1 MERERLQ
8 EWKEAML
15 REIKE
20 LQAKVAP
27 LEMEL
32 KVKEEKLAA
41 LDRLLQLEM
50 HPDEVVSS
58 LEDRPVRVASN
69 TKKVADVAYEV
80 LKKAGTP
87 MYYRQ
92 LFETISQTGFEI
104 HGKDPATNL
113 IAHIGND
120 PRFERVKR
128 GTYALKEWKIRKRI
142 GKPKRRRRNRRLTMS
157 GKRFPSSCPV

>member
-8 EWKEAML
+8 EWKESLL

-20 LQAKVAP
+20 LQSKLAP
-27 LEMEL
+27 LEIEL
-32 KVKEEKLAA
+32 RVKEEKLAA
-41 LDRLLQLEM
+41 VDRLLQLEI
-50 HPDEVVSS
+50 HPDEAVSS
-58 LEDRPVRVASN
+58 PEERQVRAVSN

-80 LKKAGTP
+80 LKSAGTP
-87 MYYRQ
+87 LYYRE
-92 LFETISQTGFEI
+92 LYEKISRTGFEI

-142 GKPKRRRRNRRLTMS
+142 GKPKRRRRSRN
-157 GKRFPSSCPV
+157 V

>member
-8 EWKEAML
+8 EWKEALL

-20 LQAKVAP
+20 LQAKLAP

-32 KVKEEKLAA
+32 RVKEEKLAA
-41 LDRLLQLEM
+41 IDRLLRLET
-50 HPDEVVSS
+50 HPIEAISS
-58 LEDRPVRVASN
+58 TENRPVRAASN

-92 LFETISQTGFEI
+92 LYEAISQTGFEI

-113 IAHIGND
+113 IAHIGDD
-120 PRFERVKR
+120 PRFKRVKR
-128 GTYALKEWKIRKRI
+128 GTYALKEWKIKKAKR
-142 GKPKRRRRNRRLTMS
+142 PKRKGR
-157 GKRFPSSCPV
+157 G

>member
-41 LDRLLQLEM
+41 IERLLRLET
-50 HPDEVVSS
+50 HPIEAISS

-120 PRFERVKR
+120 PRFKRVKR
-128 GTYALKEWKIRKRI
+128 GTYALTEWKIKKRGSRK
-142 GKPKRRRRNRRLTMS
+142 KRQAKK
-157 GKRFPSSCPV
+157 G